1 MANVG
6 VLVGAGACCVLCC
19 AVLCCAVLCVLRVY
33 VQCARRRCPTPLL
46 PHKKQTTNEQPN
58 ARKHNTTH
66 TNTNKGLLETDED
79 GWALRATDAG
89 RLMVAHYVRL
99 GTMRAIVGQGSHRS
113 APDLLGVI
121 SRAEEV
127 VGAVVLRRCERWL

>member
-1 MANVG
+1 MSAPA
-6 VLVGAGACCVLCC
+6 LAIDSLCK
-19 AVLCCAVLCVLRVY
+19 
-33 VQCARRRCPTPLL
+33 TF
-46 PHKKQTTNEQPN
+46 
-58 ARKHNTTH
+58 
-66 TNTNKGLLETDED
+66 G
-79 GWALRATDAG
+79 ALRATDAG